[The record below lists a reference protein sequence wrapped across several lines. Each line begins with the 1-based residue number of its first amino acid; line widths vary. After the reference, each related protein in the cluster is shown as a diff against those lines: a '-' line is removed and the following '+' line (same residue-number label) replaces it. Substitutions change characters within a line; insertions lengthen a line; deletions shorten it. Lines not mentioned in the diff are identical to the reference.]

1 MEITWLTTAVI
12 AGAFFLAG
20 IIDAVSGGGG
30 LLTLPTFLLMGFPA
44 HLVAGTNQCSC
55 CVGSLISL
63 GRFAKSGRIYWK
75 TAAIAAPVSLLGSIL
90 GARLNLM
97 IPERYL
103 QIVMLILLPIAAVVL
118 LLNRNFGLE
127 NHADELTCRQRVAV
141 ALFIGLVWGAY
152 TGFYGAGGGTFI
164 LLSFALLNKL
174 DLVTASGNTKV
185 CSSVASLTAALTYAI
200 SGAVVWQV
208 VLPAALLNILGNY
221 IGAGLALHK
230 GAKVIRP
237 MFIVVL
243 LMLLVRLAV
252 TLFF

>member
-1 MEITWLTTAVI
+1 MDITWVTVAVI

-30 LLTLPTFLLMGFPA
+30 LLTLPTFLLLGFPV
-44 HLVAGTNQCSC
+44 HLIAGTNQCSC
-55 CVGSLISL
+55 CAGSLISL
-63 GRFAKSGRIYWK
+63 GRFAKIGRIYWK
-75 TAAIAAPVSLLGSIL
+75 TAAISAPVSLLGSIL
-90 GARLNLM
+90 GARLNLW

-103 QIVMLILLPIAAVVL
+103 QIMMMVLLPIAAATL
-118 LLNRNFGLE
+118 LLNRDFGLE
-127 NHADELTCRQRVAV
+127 NRSDELTTGQQVAV
-141 ALFIGLVWGAY
+141 ALFIGLIWGTY
-152 TGFYGAGGGTFI
+152 TGFYGAGSGTFI

-185 CSSVASLTAALTYAI
+185 CSSVASLTAAITYAL

-237 MFIVVL
+237 MFFAVL

>member
-1 MEITWLTTAVI
+1 MQWSRNWRNDCGFFTRGNWIEITWLTTAVI

-141 ALFIGLVWGAY
+141 ALF
-152 TGFYGAGGGTFI
+152 
-164 LLSFALLNKL
+164 
-174 DLVTASGNTKV
+174 
-185 CSSVASLTAALTYAI
+185 
-200 SGAVVWQV
+200 
-208 VLPAALLNILGNY
+208 
-221 IGAGLALHK
+221 
-230 GAKVIRP
+230 R
-237 MFIVVL
+237 
-243 LMLLVRLAV
+243 
-252 TLFF
+252 

>member
-1 MEITWLTTAVI
+1 MDITWVTVAVI

-75 TAAIAAPVSLLGSIL
+75 TAAISAPVSLLGSIL
-90 GARLNLM
+90 GARLNLW

-103 QIVMLILLPIAAVVL
+103 QIMMMVLLPIAAATL
-118 LLNRNFGLE
+118 LLNRDFGLE
-127 NHADELTCRQRVAV
+127 NRSDELTTGQQVAV
-141 ALFIGLVWGAY
+141 ALFIGLIWGTY
-152 TGFYGAGGGTFI
+152 TGFYGAGSGTFI

-185 CSSVASLTAALTYAI
+185 CSSVGLMPAMIASPPSPMPSPVRW
-200 SGAVVWQV
+200 SGRSYFRRHCSIFLATTLAQD
-208 VLPAALLNILGNY
+208 LPFTKARRSSAPCSLWY
-221 IGAGLALHK
+221 C
-230 GAKVIRP
+230 
-237 MFIVVL
+237 
-243 LMLLVRLAV
+243 
-252 TLFF
+252 

>member
-1 MEITWLTTAVI
+1 MDITWVTVAVI

-30 LLTLPTFLLMGFPA
+30 LLTLPTFLLLGFPV
-44 HLVAGTNQCSC
+44 HLIVGTNQCSC
-55 CVGSLISL
+55 CAGSLISL

-75 TAAIAAPVSLLGSIL
+75 TAAISAPVSLLGSIL
-90 GARLNLM
+90 GARLNLW

-103 QIVMLILLPIAAVVL
+103 QIMMMVLLPIAAATL
-118 LLNRNFGLE
+118 LLNRDFGLE
-127 NHADELTCRQRVAV
+127 NRSGKLTTGQQVAV
-141 ALFIGLVWGAY
+141 ALFWGTY
-152 TGFYGAGGGTFI
+152 TGFYGAGSGTFI
-164 LLSFALLNKL
+164 LLSFAPLNKL

-185 CSSVASLTAALTYAI
+185 CSSVASLTAAITYAL

-237 MFIVVL
+237 MFFVVL

>member
-1 MEITWLTTAVI
+1 MHSRCN
-12 AGAFFLAG
+12 GALFE
-20 IIDAVSGGGG
+20 S
-30 LLTLPTFLLMGFPA
+30 
-44 HLVAGTNQCSC
+44 
-55 CVGSLISL
+55 
-63 GRFAKSGRIYWK
+63 
-75 TAAIAAPVSLLGSIL
+75 AAISAPVSLLGSIL
-90 GARLNLM
+90 GARLNLW

-103 QIVMLILLPIAAVVL
+103 QIMMMVLLPIAAATL
-118 LLNRNFGLE
+118 LLNRDFGLE
-127 NHADELTCRQRVAV
+127 NRSDELTTGQQVAV
-141 ALFIGLVWGAY
+141 ALFIGLIWGTY
-152 TGFYGAGGGTFI
+152 TGFYGAGSGTFI

-174 DLVTASGNTKV
+174 DLITASGNTKV
-185 CSSVASLTAALTYAI
+185 CSSVASLTAAITYAL

-237 MFIVVL
+237 MFFVVL

>member
-1 MEITWLTTAVI
+1 MEVTWITAAVI

-30 LLTLPTFLLMGFPA
+30 LLTLPTFMLLGFPV
-44 HLVAGTNQCSC
+44 HLIAGTNQCSC

-63 GRFAKSGRIYWK
+63 GRFAKKGRIYWK
-75 TAAIAAPVSLLGSIL
+75 TAAIAAPVSFFGSIL
-90 GARLNLM
+90 GAELNLLV
-97 IPERYL
+97 PERYL
-103 QIVMLILLPIAAVVL
+103 QIVMIVLLPIAAVVL
-118 LLNRNFGLE
+118 LLKRDFGLE
-127 NHADELTCRQRVAV
+127 DRSAELSGIQQVAV
-141 ALFIGLVWGAY
+141 ALLIGLIWGTY
-152 TGFYGAGGGTFI
+152 MGFYGAGGGTFI

-185 CSSVASLTAALTYAI
+185 CTSVASLTAAVTYAL

-237 MFIVVL
+237 MFFVVL

>member
-1 MEITWLTTAVI
+1 MEITWITTAVI

-30 LLTLPTFLLMGFPA
+30 LLTLPTFMLLGFPV
-44 HLVAGTNQCSC
+44 HLIAGTNQCSC
-55 CVGSLISL
+55 CLGSVISL
-63 GRFAKSGRIYWK
+63 ERFAKKGRIYWK
-75 TAAIAAPVSLLGSIL
+75 TAILAAVVSLLSSIL
-90 GARLNLM
+90 GAKLNLLV
-97 IPERYL
+97 PERYL
-103 QIVMLILLPIAAVVL
+103 QIIMLICLPIAAIAL
-118 LLNRNFGLE
+118 LLNRDFGLE
-127 NHADELTCRQRVAV
+127 DRSGELSRGQQVAV
-141 ALFIGLVWGAY
+141 ALFIGLVWGTY
-152 TGFYGAGGGTFI
+152 TGFYAAGSGTFI

-185 CSSVASLTAALTYAI
+185 CSAVASLTAAITYAL

-237 MFIVVL
+237 MFFVVL

>member
-1 MEITWLTTAVI
+1 MEVTWGIISVI
-12 AGAFFLAG
+12 AGSFFLAG

-30 LLTLPTFLLMGFPA
+30 LLTLPVFMLLGFPP
-44 HLVAGTNQCSC
+44 HLIAGTNQCSC
-55 CVGSLISL
+55 CAGSLISL
-63 GRFAKSGRIYWK
+63 GRFAKNGHIYWK

-90 GARLNLM
+90 GAKLNL
-97 IPERYL
+97 IVPERYL
-103 QIVMLILLPIAAVVL
+103 QIIMIILIPIAAVVL

-127 NHADELTCRQRVAV
+127 NHADELTRRQQVGV

-185 CSSVASLTAALTYAI
+185 CSSVASVTAAVTYAL

-237 MFIVVL
+237 MFFAVL
-243 LMLLVRLAV
+243 LMLLLRLAV

>member
-1 MEITWLTTAVI
+1 MDITWVTVAVI
-12 AGAFFLAG
+12 SGAFFLAG

-30 LLTLPTFLLMGFPA
+30 LLTLPTFLLLGFPV
-44 HLVAGTNQCSC
+44 HLIAGTNQCSC
-55 CVGSLISL
+55 CAGSLISL

-75 TAAIAAPVSLLGSIL
+75 TAAISAPVSLLGSIL
-90 GARLNLM
+90 GARLNLW

-103 QIVMLILLPIAAVVL
+103 QIMMMVLLPIAAATL
-118 LLNRNFGLE
+118 LLNRDFGLE
-127 NHADELTCRQRVAV
+127 NRSDELTTGQQVAV
-141 ALFIGLVWGAY
+141 ALLIGLIWGTY
-152 TGFYGAGGGTFI
+152 TGFYGAGSGTFI

-185 CSSVASLTAALTYAI
+185 CSSVASLTAAITYAL

-237 MFIVVL
+237 MFFVVL

>member
-1 MEITWLTTAVI
+1 MELTWMTIAVI
-12 AGAFFLAG
+12 SAAFFLAG

-30 LLTLPTFLLMGFPA
+30 LLTLPTFLLLGFPV
-44 HLVAGTNQCSC
+44 HLIAGTNQCSC
-55 CVGSLISL
+55 CAGSLISL

-90 GARLNLM
+90 GARLNLI

-103 QIVMLILLPIAAVVL
+103 QIVMIVILPIAATVL
-118 LLNRNFGLE
+118 LLKRDFGLE
-127 NHADELTCRQRVAV
+127 NRADELTRAQQIAV
-141 ALFIGLVWGAY
+141 ALFIGLVWGTY
-152 TGFYGAGGGTFI
+152 IGFYGAGGGTFI

-174 DLVTASGNTKV
+174 DLITASGNTKV
-185 CSSVASLTAALTYAI
+185 CSSVASVSAAVTYAC

-208 VLPAALLNILGNY
+208 VLPAALLNLLGNY

-237 MFIVVL
+237 MFLVVL
-243 LMLLVRLAV
+243 LMLLVRLTV
-252 TLFF
+252 SLFF

>member
-1 MEITWLTTAVI
+1 MDITWVTVAVI

-30 LLTLPTFLLMGFPA
+30 LLTLPTFLLLGFPV
-44 HLVAGTNQCSC
+44 HLIAGTNQCSC
-55 CVGSLISL
+55 CAGSLISL

-75 TAAIAAPVSLLGSIL
+75 TAAISALVSLLGSIL
-90 GARLNLM
+90 GARLNLW

-103 QIVMLILLPIAAVVL
+103 QIMMMVLLPIAAATL
-118 LLNRNFGLE
+118 LLNRDFGLE
-127 NHADELTCRQRVAV
+127 NRSGELTTGQQVAV
-141 ALFIGLVWGAY
+141 ALFIGLIWGTY
-152 TGFYGAGGGTFI
+152 TGFYGAGSGTFI
-164 LLSFALLNKL
+164 LLSFTLLNKL

-185 CSSVASLTAALTYAI
+185 CSSVASLTAAITYAL

-237 MFIVVL
+237 MFFVVL

>member
-1 MEITWLTTAVI
+1 MQ
-12 AGAFFLAG
+12 
-20 IIDAVSGGGG
+20 
-30 LLTLPTFLLMGFPA
+30 LLCRLPDFPGSICKKRA
-44 HLVAGTNQCSC
+44 HL
-55 CVGSLISL
+55 L
-63 GRFAKSGRIYWK
+63 G
-75 TAAIAAPVSLLGSIL
+75 
-90 GARLNLM
+90 
-97 IPERYL
+97 
-103 QIVMLILLPIAAVVL
+103 
-118 LLNRNFGLE
+118 NRS
-127 NHADELTCRQRVAV
+127 DELTTGQQVAV
-141 ALFIGLVWGAY
+141 ALFIGLIWGTY
-152 TGFYGAGGGTFI
+152 TGFYGAGSGTFI

-185 CSSVASLTAALTYAI
+185 CASVASLTAAITSAL

-237 MFIVVL
+237 MFFVVL

>member
-1 MEITWLTTAVI
+1 MQ
-12 AGAFFLAG
+12 
-20 IIDAVSGGGG
+20 
-30 LLTLPTFLLMGFPA
+30 LLCRLPDFPGSICKKRA
-44 HLVAGTNQCSC
+44 HL
-55 CVGSLISL
+55 
-63 GRFAKSGRIYWK
+63 
-75 TAAIAAPVSLLGSIL
+75 
-90 GARLNLM
+90 
-97 IPERYL
+97 
-103 QIVMLILLPIAAVVL
+103 
-118 LLNRNFGLE
+118 LE
-127 NHADELTCRQRVAV
+127 NRSDELTTGQQVAV
-141 ALFIGLVWGAY
+141 SLFIGLIWGTY
-152 TGFYGAGGGTFI
+152 TGFYGAGSGTFI

-185 CSSVASLTAALTYAI
+185 CSSVASLTAAITYAL

-237 MFIVVL
+237 MFFVVL

>member
-1 MEITWLTTAVI
+1 MDITWVTVAVI

-30 LLTLPTFLLMGFPA
+30 LLTLPTFLLLGFPV
-44 HLVAGTNQCSC
+44 HLIAGTNQCSC
-55 CVGSLISL
+55 CAGSLISL

-75 TAAIAAPVSLLGSIL
+75 TAAISAPVSLLGSIL
-90 GARLNLM
+90 GARLNLW

-103 QIVMLILLPIAAVVL
+103 QIMMMVLLPIAAAT
-118 LLNRNFGLE
+118 LLNQDFGLE
-127 NHADELTCRQRVAV
+127 NRSDELTTGQQVAV
-141 ALFIGLVWGAY
+141 ALFIGLIWGTY
-152 TGFYGAGGGTFI
+152 TGFYGAGSGTFI

-185 CSSVASLTAALTYAI
+185 CSSVASLTAAITYAL

-237 MFIVVL
+237 MFFVV
-243 LMLLVRLAV
+243 LLVRLAV

>member
-1 MEITWLTTAVI
+1 MEITWVTVAVI

-30 LLTLPTFLLMGFPA
+30 LLTLPTFMLMGFPA
-44 HLVAGTNQCSC
+44 HLIAGTNQCSC

-63 GRFAKSGRIYWK
+63 GRFAKNGRIYWK
-75 TAAIAAPVSLLGSIL
+75 TAAIATPVSLLGSIL
-90 GARLNLM
+90 GAELNLM
-97 IPERYL
+97 VPERYL
-103 QIVMLILLPIAAVVL
+103 QLIMIVLIPIAAVVL

-127 NHADELTCRQRVAV
+127 NHADELTRSQQVAV
-141 ALFIGLVWGAY
+141 ALFVGLVWGTY

-185 CSSVASLTAALTYAI
+185 CASVASLTAAVTYTI

-237 MFIVVL
+237 MFFAVL